1 MDPFVEVL
9 EDAQHQITTLEEFL
23 NRITQVNDETRS
35 DFNNNCSELNET
47 IEDLKESIESSKSDP
62 EFFQISE
69 SEISRREAIVQKLEE
84 SYRDLQNQ
92 WSAKNG
98 SNKDSDG
105 NNPFARYDEGE
116 EGGNTSGGDPAKAAG
131 VDEEEFNSF
140 NQMQQEQ
147 MMREQDQHLDGVYT
161 TMQNINLQARA
172 MGNEL
177 EEQAYIIDEV
187 DGELDRVGG
196 KVSRGMRQVEHVIR
210 RNQERASDCCI
221 GLLIVA
227 LIILLVLVIVV

>member
-9 EDAQHQITTLEEFL
+9 EDAQHQITNLEDFL
-23 NRITQVNDETRS
+23 KKITEVNDETRS
-35 DFNNNCSELNET
+35 DFNNNISELSET

-62 EFFQISE
+62 EFFKISK
-69 SEISRREAIVQKLEE
+69 SEISKREGIVQKLEE
-84 SYRDLQNQ
+84 SYQDLQNQ
-92 WSAKNG
+92 WNSKSGTGKATDG
-98 SNKDSDG
+98 SD
-105 NNPFARYDEGE
+105 PFVRYNDEEAGPSNDEGF
-116 EGGNTSGGDPAKAAG
+116 D
-131 VDEEEFNSF
+131 SF

-161 TMQNINLQARA
+161 TMQNINLQART

-187 DGELDRVGG
+187 DGELDRIGG

-227 LIILLVLVIVV
+227 LIVLLVLVIVV

>member
-9 EDAQHQITTLEEFL
+9 EDAQHQITNLEDFL
-23 NRITQVNDETRS
+23 KKITEVNDETRS
-35 DFNNNCSELNET
+35 DFNNNISELSET

-62 EFFQISE
+62 EFFKISK
-69 SEISRREAIVQKLEE
+69 SEISKREGIVQKLEE

-92 WSAKNG
+92 WNAKSG
-98 SNKDSDG
+98 AGKASDG
-105 NNPFARYDEGE
+105 SDPFVRYNDEEAGPSNDEGF
-116 EGGNTSGGDPAKAAG
+116 D
-131 VDEEEFNSF
+131 SF

-147 MMREQDQHLDGVYT
+147 MMREQDIHLDGVYT
-161 TMQNINLQARA
+161 TMQNINLQART

-187 DGELDRVGG
+187 DGELDRIGG

-227 LIILLVLVIVV
+227 LIVLLVLVIVV